1 MKALTGH
8 QLLGKGK
15 TLSRS
20 SPISQVEVEEELLRL
35 VSALETETEAF
46 ETLAV
51 DAAKKEAAYR
61 SNWAKAYLGA
71 KGSIREREA
80 WADYQMNDE
89 NYDYKISE
97 GLVKA
102 KREQLLS
109 LRTSID
115 ALRTLNANVRAQV

>member
-1 MKALTGH
+1 MA
-8 QLLGKGK
+8 
-15 TLSRS
+15 RN

-35 VSALETETEAF
+35 VSVLENETEAF

-51 DAAKKEAAYR
+51 DGAKKEAAYK
-61 SNWAKAYLGA
+61 SNWAKSYLSA

-97 GLVKA
+97 GLVRA

-115 ALRTLNANVRAQV
+115 ALRTLNANVRSQV